1 MSFSVIHK
9 MIEIYD
15 ESNKRVAI
23 ENQEWAFKWILSM
36 NAFLQL
42 KAELKAK
49 EKDTAKGT
57 YTHIRGIAIYIIPEV
72 DEVYV
77 SLMHLPLAQIPK
89 P

>member
-1 MSFSVIHK
+1 

-49 EKDTAKGT
+49 ADSERKLQEKLDSQIECPNCHHKF
-57 YTHIRGIAIYIIPEV
+57 
-72 DEVYV
+72 
-77 SLMHLPLAQIPK
+77 SL
-89 P
+89 

>member
-1 MSFSVIHK
+1 MNTPIINK

-15 ESNKRVAI
+15 ESNKKVAI
-23 ENQEWAFKWILSM
+23 VDQEWAFKWIVSM

-49 EKDTAKGT
+49 ETDSAKCT

-72 DEVYV
+72 DEIYI
-77 SLMHLPLAQIPK
+77 SLVCLPLAKIQQP
-89 P
+89 